1 MNWPTQ
7 PDIEVWR
14 KAKIDGYEVSSH
26 GDVRISA
33 SGRVL
38 SKNFLH
44 VKKDGVKI
52 PKYLLV
58 TLKVYGESKRFLVH
72 RLVCE
77 AFKGEAPS
85 KRHEVAHYDGNSFN
99 NHHENLRWA
108 TRKENIADKKRHG
121 TQLQGEDHP
130 LAKLSEA
137 DVVEIRRMLMS
148 GMKNCEIAECFSVL
162 PNCISRIKTGKR
174 WRCSRKGQV
183 A

>member
-7 PDIEVWR
+7 PPIEVWR
-14 KAKIDGYEVSSH
+14 KTKIEGYEVSSH
-26 GDVRISA
+26 GNVRNSNT
-33 SGRVL
+33 GTVL
-38 SKNFLH
+38 AKNFLN
-44 VKKDGVKI
+44 VNKNGVKI

-58 TLKVYGESKRFLVH
+58 TFKVHGESKRFLVH

-77 AFKGEAPS
+77 VFNGEPPS
-85 KRHEVAHYDGNSFN
+85 SKHEVAHYDGNSFN
-99 NHHENLRWA
+99 NFHENLRWA

-130 LAKLSEA
+130 LAKLSEE
-137 DVVEIRRMLMS
+137 DVVKIRRMLMS
-148 GMKNCEIAECFSVL
+148 GMKNCEIAEQFNVL

-174 WRCSRKGQV
+174 WKFSRKGQV